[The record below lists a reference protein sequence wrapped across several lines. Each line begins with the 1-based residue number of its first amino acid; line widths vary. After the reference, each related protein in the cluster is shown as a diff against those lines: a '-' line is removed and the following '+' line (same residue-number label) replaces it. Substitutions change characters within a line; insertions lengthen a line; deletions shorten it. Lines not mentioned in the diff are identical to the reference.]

1 MVNAEIASVTPVV
14 RRSARRSV
22 SEKPAIRVQILML
35 PSRHPDARTCMR
47 HQEHSQE
54 QEQERQQQQQERRR
68 WQRRQQRS
76 KPVAME
82 TTAASSIPSTA
93 GALSPAQSDEAQ
105 VQSDESVGDDS
116 NHLTLWQRPIR
127 NRARRSATQGTS
139 TATTACMLVLPLR
152 LLEALSTLPHR
163 LADKVHT
170 LLHAVVRPRT
180 NERSAPSCMG
190 ITTHIMATVMPVVSG
205 CAVVASSIHA

>member
-82 TTAASSIPSTA
+82 TTAASSILPR
-93 GALSPAQSDEAQ
+93 PARCPPQSDEAQ
-105 VQSDESVGDDS
+105 VQSDE
-116 NHLTLWQRPIR
+116 
-127 NRARRSATQGTS
+127 ASATTQ
-139 TATTACMLVLPLR
+139 
-152 LLEALSTLPHR
+152 
-163 LADKVHT
+163 
-170 LLHAVVRPRT
+170 
-180 NERSAPSCMG
+180 
-190 ITTHIMATVMPVVSG
+190 II
-205 CAVVASSIHA
+205 